1 MKILL
6 SNDDGVLAP
15 GIQIMTKV
23 LADRGVPVL
32 VVAPDRERSSIG
44 HALTLNRPLRLWS
57 LEPGVFPHAV
67 PAYACDGT
75 PSDCVVLGVGELSQ
89 DVTLVL
95 SGINRGPNLGDDLT
109 YSGTV
114 SAAMEGLILGYGA
127 LAVSLDC
134 RNSDPTA
141 HYSTAATVVL
151 GFLEWMEAHPT
162 EEKILYNINVPNV
175 PLRDLQGVLPTRKGI
190 RQYRDK
196 ITRLRDPHGK
206 DCYWIGGFPE
216 DELEEGTDV
225 WAVSR
230 GFASVTPVHMD
241 MTHFDSLREMHRD
254 GFSGLLHPRTAG

>member
-23 LADRGVPVL
+23 LADRGVPAL

-175 PLRDLQGVLPTRKGI
+175 PLRDLQGVLPTRKGV
-190 RQYRDK
+190 RLYRDK
-196 ITRLRDPHGK
+196 ITRFRDPHGK
-206 DCYWIGGFPE
+206 DCFWIGGVPE

-241 MTHFDSLREMHRD
+241 MTHFDSLGALVGLE
-254 GFSGLLHPRTAG
+254 GLLPQRNGGS

>member
-23 LADRGVPVL
+23 LADRGVPAL

-75 PSDCVVLGVGELSQ
+75 PSDCVVLGTEELTR

-241 MTHFDSLREMHRD
+241 MTHFPSIDTLTAD
-254 GFSGLLHPRTAG
+254 GAEKINFK